1 MPMQIRAA
9 SAEFVI
15 EHRLAPAVHR
25 PESDCLKIRS
35 DRKNGQEE
43 HMTPY
48 LSRHLSRRVF
58 RRLSDSKGATLLE
71 AAIVL
76 PLLLLVTFAIVDF
89 GALFYVHLAL
99 QNGVSQATRF
109 GVTGNLIPGLNR
121 DNSIMFAMRDSTP
134 TLTLADSA
142 FVFTHLTPGGT
153 VWIGG
158 SGAPG
163 DIEKVTVNYNWQ
175 IITPLIRPFFT
186 NGEINFSVES
196 SMKNESKFQ

>member
-1 MPMQIRAA
+1 
-9 SAEFVI
+9 
-15 EHRLAPAVHR
+15 
-25 PESDCLKIRS
+25 
-35 DRKNGQEE
+35 
-43 HMTPY
+43 MTPY

-58 RRLSDSKGATLLE
+58 SRLSDSEGATLLE

-76 PLLLLVTFAIVDF
+76 PLLLLVTFAIIDF

-99 QNGVSQATRF
+99 QNGVSQATRY
-109 GVTGNLIPGLNR
+109 GVTGNVMPGLTVES
-121 DNSIMFAMRDSTP
+121 SIMTAMRQSTP

-142 FVFTHLTPGGT
+142 FAFSHLTPGAT

-158 SGAPG
+158 SAAPG

-175 IITPLIRPFFT
+175 IITPMIRPFFT

-196 SMKNESKFQ
+196 AMKTESRVQQ

>member
-1 MPMQIRAA
+1 M
-9 SAEFVI
+9 

-25 PESDCLKIRS
+25 PESACLKTRS
-35 DRKNGQEE
+35 DRKNGREE

-48 LSRHLSRRVF
+48 LSRHRSRRVI
-58 RRLSDSKGATLLE
+58 RRLSDSKGAALIE

-76 PLLLLVTFAIVDF
+76 PLLLLVSFAIVDF
-89 GALFYVHLAL
+89 GALLYVHLAL

-109 GVTGNLIPGLNR
+109 GVTGNVIPGLTR
-121 DNSIMFAMRDSTP
+121 DNSIKFAMRDNTP
-134 TLTLADSA
+134 TLTLDDSA
-142 FVFTHLTPGGT
+142 FVFSHLTPGAT
-153 VWIGG
+153 VWVGG

-196 SMKNESKFQ
+196 SMKNESRFQ